1 MSVNDYGFELL
12 SNREISEAEALDPAM
27 YSLDSLREELQ
38 QCLNAAELGRRQFR
52 EIARIAG
59 LVFQG
64 YPGQQRSARQLQASS
79 GLLFDVFANYE
90 PDNLLLLQAQDEV
103 LERQL
108 EHTRLAATLRQ
119 MRDSQWLVTRPQRL
133 TPLAFPLIVA
143 RLRERLS
150 SEQLADRVARMT
162 VQLEKAAGGQQK

>member
-1 MSVNDYGFELL
+1 MRL
-12 SNREISEAEALDPAM
+12 SWGA
-27 YSLDSLREELQ
+27 DSFVKSPGLR
-38 QCLNAAELGRRQFR
+38 GWFFTG
-52 EIARIAG
+52 I
-59 LVFQG
+59 
-64 YPGQQRSARQLQASS
+64 PASS

-90 PDNLLLLQAQDEV
+90 PDNLLLLQAREEV

-108 EHTRLAATLRQ
+108 EHSRLADTLREILSS
-119 MRDSQWLVTRPQRL
+119 RWLVTRPQRL

-162 VQLEKAAGGQQK
+162 VQLEKAAGS

>member
-1 MSVNDYGFELL
+1 
-12 SNREISEAEALDPAM
+12 
-27 YSLDSLREELQ
+27 
-38 QCLNAAELGRRQFR
+38 
-52 EIARIAG
+52 
-59 LVFQG
+59 
-64 YPGQQRSARQLQASS
+64 
-79 GLLFDVFANYE
+79 
-90 PDNLLLLQAQDEV
+90 
-103 LERQL
+103 
-108 EHTRLAATLRQ
+108 